1 MEINY
6 KALGK
11 RIKLA
16 RIERE
21 MTQERLAEMVDLSPT
36 HMSNIESGTAKVSLP
51 SLVNIA
57 DALALSVDDLL
68 SDSVPHARA
77 SLEREF
83 QRMLDSCDE
92 YELRIIRDA
101 VQAITTSFHT
111 NERFKT

>member
-16 RIERE
+16 RIDRE
-21 MTQERLAEMVDLSPT
+21 LTQERLAELVDLSPT

-57 DALALSVDDLL
+57 NALSLSLDDLL
-68 SDSVPHARA
+68 SDSVTYARA

-92 YELRIIRDA
+92 YELRIVRDT
-101 VQAITTSFHT
+101 VQALTSSFHV
-111 NERFKT
+111 NSQFKG

>member
-16 RIERE
+16 RIEKE
-21 MTQERLAEMVDLSPT
+21 LSQERLAELVGLSPT
-36 HMSNIESGTAKVSLP
+36 HMSNIESGSANVSLP

-57 DALALSVDDLL
+57 DALDRSVDDLL
-68 SDSVPHARA
+68 SDSVVHARA

-83 QRMLDSCDE
+83 QKMLDGCSE
-92 YELRIIRDA
+92 YELRVVRDA
-101 VQAITTSFHT
+101 VQAIITSLHT
-111 NERFKT
+111 NEHLNR

>member
-16 RIERE
+16 RIGMEL
-21 MTQERLAEMVDLSPT
+21 TQERLAEMVDLSPT

-57 DALALSVDDLL
+57 NALSLGMDDLL
-68 SDSVPHARA
+68 SDSVVHARA
-77 SLEREF
+77 SIEREF
-83 QRMLDSCDE
+83 QRMLESCDE
-92 YELRIIRDA
+92 YELRIVRDTM
-101 VQAITTSFHT
+101 QALTASFHV
-111 NERFKT
+111 NSRFKN

>member
-11 RIKLA
+11 RIKIA
-16 RIERE
+16 RIERDL
-21 MTQERLAEMVDLSPT
+21 TQERLSEMVGLSPT

-57 DALALSVDDLL
+57 NSLSVGLDDLL
-68 SDSVPHARA
+68 SDSVIYARA

-83 QRMLDSCDE
+83 QKMFDSCDE
-92 YELRIIRDA
+92 YELRIVRDTI
-101 VQAITTSFHT
+101 QALTTSFHA
-111 NERFKT
+111 NNHFKD

>member
-16 RIERE
+16 RIDRE
-21 MTQERLAEMVDLSPT
+21 LTQERLAELVDLSPT

-51 SLVNIA
+51 
-57 DALALSVDDLL
+57 ALSLSLDDLL
-68 SDSVPHARA
+68 SDSVTYARA

-92 YELRIIRDA
+92 YELRIVRDT
-101 VQAITTSFHT
+101 VQALTSSFHV
-111 NERFKT
+111 NSQFKG

>member
-16 RIERE
+16 RIGMEL
-21 MTQERLAEMVDLSPT
+21 TQERLAEMVDLSPT

-57 DALALSVDDLL
+57 NALSLGMDDLL
-68 SDSVPHARA
+68 SDSVVHARA
-77 SLEREF
+77 SIEREF
-83 QRMLDSCDE
+83 QRMLESCDE
-92 YELRIIRDA
+92 YELRIVRDTM
-101 VQAITTSFHT
+101 QALTASFRV
-111 NERFKT
+111 NSRFKN